1 MLLQVDLH
9 TLTYNNL
16 RCGIFCFLE
25 NPYLRLLND
34 TFINSSAGSRPTF
47 MYVIVVDADGA
58 REQQKSLNSIASF
71 EFVNKNGQ
79 SFNYSSNFPEFVE
92 TSFQHYSY
100 TLPALQ
106 EDDEGNYTLTL
117 SGLLCNTIIVR
128 NCNI

>member
-9 TLTYNNL
+9 TLMYNNY

-25 NPYLRLLND
+25 NPYLRLLSD
-34 TFINSSAGSRPTF
+34 SFVNSSAGSRPTL
-47 MYVIVVDADGA
+47 MYVIAVDADGV
-58 REQQKSLNSIASF
+58 RKQQKSLNSIASF

-79 SFNYSSNFPEFVE
+79 RFNYSSNFPEFME

-100 TLPALQ
+100 TLPALE

-117 SGLLCNTIIVR
+117 ST
-128 NCNI
+128 